1 MGNVDLLQWGGKGG
15 HHSPR
20 YSPVGAKRPR
30 YRHKENNTN
39 KGEKDENK

>member
-20 YSPVGAKRPR
+20 FCPVGAKRTR

-39 KGEKDENK
+39 KGENDENK